1 MQPIRFA
8 TIGTSH
14 IAEVFMDAASQLPD
28 DVEYVACYS
37 RTMEKAR
44 EFGEAHGARLFFDD
58 LDALAACDE
67 VDAVY
72 IATPNTLHREQAIR
86 MLRAGKHVL
95 LEKPF
100 CPTLAEAREVFEA
113 AHASGA
119 LVMEAMRSIHDPG
132 FAATRD
138 AIGKIGPVRQAT
150 IRFSKFSG
158 RWGLLQSGQT
168 PSCFDPRRAGGS
180 LTDIGIYT
188 VEFMV
193 ALFGMPEAVSAMG
206 VMHEVPAYP
215 ADSPYHLTDVSG
227 QALLKY
233 DGMVG
238 NLVWGKVSDNHIPSE
253 IQGERGT
260 VLVTTES
267 DPREVTLVVPKPITG
282 AWGTGEGVAHKI
294 DVPDVPNNIRSELE
308 DFVRCIRGQE
318 PLVLGVDQAEH
329 VTLQSLEVMDEIRSQ
344 LGVVFE

>member
-14 IAEVFMDAASQLPD
+14 IAEVFMDAASQLPE

-44 EFGEAHGARLFFDD
+44 EFGEARGARLFFDD

-193 ALFGMPEAVSAMG
+193 ALIGMPEAVSAMG

-253 IQGERGT
+253 IQGLAG
-260 VLVTTES
+260 L
-267 DPREVTLVVPKPITG
+267 
-282 AWGTGEGVAHKI
+282 AA
-294 DVPDVPNNIRSELE
+294 
-308 DFVRCIRGQE
+308 
-318 PLVLGVDQAEH
+318 
-329 VTLQSLEVMDEIRSQ
+329 
-344 LGVVFE
+344 GVVETVKKPETGKAPVPPATPPKA

>member
-1 MQPIRFA
+1 
-8 TIGTSH
+8 
-14 IAEVFMDAASQLPD
+14 
-28 DVEYVACYS
+28 
-37 RTMEKAR
+37 
-44 EFGEAHGARLFFDD
+44 
-58 LDALAACDE
+58 
-67 VDAVY
+67 
-72 IATPNTLHREQAIR
+72 
-86 MLRAGKHVL
+86 
-95 LEKPF
+95 
-100 CPTLAEAREVFEA
+100 
-113 AHASGA
+113 
-119 LVMEAMRSIHDPG
+119 
-132 FAATRD
+132 
-138 AIGKIGPVRQAT
+138 
-150 IRFSKFSG
+150 
-158 RWGLLQSGQT
+158 
-168 PSCFDPRRAGGS
+168 
-180 LTDIGIYT
+180 
-188 VEFMV
+188 MV

-253 IQGERGT
+253 IQGEKGT

-294 DVPDVPNNIRSELE
+294 EVPDVPNNIRSELE

-318 PLVLGVDQAEH
+318 PLVLGVDQAER